1 MEGEVITGEVT
12 TMESE
17 NVDMPNS
24 DIIREG
30 SPSACV
36 QSLVSYRT
44 T

>member
-30 SPSACV
+30 E
-36 QSLVSYRT
+36 Q
-44 T
+44 